1 MLRACRSEAEQ
12 RVLMCCLCA
21 RRCPGAPTTT
31 TTAMSSSSYRWQTG
45 PTWTPSGLDGEP
57 LSWHCLFEPAHHSM
71 YSVDA
76 TELWLLNVR
85 AFLAF
90 LLPTVSGHL
99 GGRPHMGAQSALLE
113 L

>member
-1 MLRACRSEAEQ
+1 
-12 RVLMCCLCA
+12 
-21 RRCPGAPTTT
+21 
-31 TTAMSSSSYRWQTG
+31 
-45 PTWTPSGLDGEP
+45 
-57 LSWHCLFEPAHHSM
+57 M

-90 LLPTVSGHL
+90 LLPTMSGHL